1 MVPVTYIDASVG
13 SLRHI
18 RMLSGISEGLVSVAL
33 AKRISN
39 TIWDPAGQISSFK
52 FIQNENQ

>member
-13 SLRHI
+13 SLRYI

-33 AKRISN
+33 VKRISN
-39 TIWDPAGQISSFK
+39 TIWDPAGHT
-52 FIQNENQ
+52 